1 MVVKFGA
8 SAAVTA
14 FLLSASVGST
24 QAAAQAIAQQAVPA
38 ASDSA
43 FLQMVSSL
51 GLLQAKLG
59 KLAED
64 KASSPAVRE
73 FGKRMVAD
81 YSKVNEQLATAAKQ
95 AAYPAPVM
103 LRQHQQL
110 YDRFV
115 RMGGSSFDKKYMAE
129 AVNDHG
135 LAVNL
140 YRQESESGRVASLK
154 QLASSTLPTAEEHL
168 TLATETARSVGADVT
183 ATASRDKQGS

>member
-1 MVVKFGA
+1 MVVKFRA

-14 FLLSASVGST
+14 FLLSATVGAT
-24 QAAAQAIAQQAVPA
+24 QAAAQVIAQPTAA

>member
-1 MVVKFGA
+1 MVVKFRA

-14 FLLSASVGST
+14 FLLSATVGSP
-24 QAAAQAIAQQAVPA
+24 QAVAQTIAQPA
-38 ASDSA
+38 APASDSA

-51 GLLQAKLG
+51 ALLQAKLG

-64 KASSPAVRE
+64 KGSSPAVRE

-81 YSKVNEQLATAAKQ
+81 YSKANEQLAAAAKQ

-140 YRQESESGRVASLK
+140 YRQQSESGRVASLK
-154 QLASSTLPTAEEHL
+154 QLASSMLPTAQEHL

-183 ATASRDKQGS
+183 ATASSDKQGS

>member
-1 MVVKFGA
+1 MVVKFRA

-14 FLLSASVGST
+14 FLLSATVGST
-24 QAAAQAIAQQAVPA
+24 QAAAQVIAQQTVA

-43 FLQMVSSL
+43 FLQMASSL
-51 GLLQAKLG
+51 ALLQAKLG

-64 KASSPAVRE
+64 KGSSPAVRE

-81 YSKVNEQLATAAKQ
+81 YSKVNEELAAAAKQ

-154 QLASSTLPTAEEHL
+154 QLASSMLPTAEEHL

>member
-1 MVVKFGA
+1 MVVKFRA

-14 FLLSASVGST
+14 FLLSATVGST
-24 QAAAQAIAQQAVPA
+24 QAAAQTIAQPA
-38 ASDSA
+38 APASDSA
-43 FLQMVSSL
+43 FLQMVGSL
-51 GLLQAKLG
+51 ALLQAKLG

-64 KASSPAVRE
+64 KGSSPAVRE

-81 YSKVNEQLATAAKQ
+81 YSKANEELATAAKR

-135 LAVNL
+135 LAVSL

-154 QLASSTLPTAEEHL
+154 QLASSMLPTAEEHL

-183 ATASRDKQGS
+183 ATASSDKQGS